1 MNISILPMEFNLIVV
16 EVDKATIK
24 IESKTKPAK
33 SPKVFVGPHATTVP
47 HILIIFL
54 IKEEKKKV
62 KG

>member
-1 MNISILPMEFNLIVV
+1 MEFNLIVV

-54 IKEEKKKV
+54 IKEEKKTV

>member
-1 MNISILPMEFNLIVV
+1 MEFNLIVV

-47 HILIIFL
+47 HTLIFFFV
-54 IKEEKKKV
+54 IKGKK
-62 KG
+62 G